1 MIDTNSMYG
10 NVAEEQDA
18 FQLIQKRQAAEKAA
32 AAAKK
37 YAVPGID
44 SKNDY
49 EASKKLAA
57 EEKAAEAAKKLTAEE
72 IVLPDFPKEYNPET
86 ALETMFNM

>member
-18 FQLIQKRQAAEKAA
+18 FQLIQKRQAAAKAA
-32 AAAKK
+32 EAKK
-37 YAVPGID
+37 
-44 SKNDY
+44 
-49 EASKKLAA
+49 
-57 EEKAAEAAKKLTAEE
+57 AEAAKKLTAEE

-86 ALETMFNM
+86 ALETM